1 VRGRLERT
9 GAPWYRQL
17 IMKRT
22 VLRMLDEAAT
32 KWPAA
37 PYALRK
43 TNAGYVAVSFAQ
55 ARERSREFAA
65 WLLSAGFHRGD
76 AAAILAEGSPDWIMA
91 ELGLLMAGCVSVPLS
106 IKLLG
111 DEIPFRLNHSEA
123 RAICTTKNQL
133 KKVLGCFPRVDN
145 TAISV
150 VYLDDDPDVA
160 RGVAAEFDV
169 PAERLIGFD
178 EARAAGRAA
187 MASVSEALD
196 RSIEA
201 VDENDTV
208 TISYTS
214 GTTGNP
220 KGIMLTHL
228 NYWTNCMDGID
239 AVPIPP
245 GWRSLVILP
254 VDHSF
259 AHTAALFEALVC
271 CIALY
276 FTDSRGGGI
285 ATLRN
290 IPINLLEVN
299 PNFLFTVPSL
309 SGNFMKKIIAG
320 IEEKGG
326 LIEKLFKAGI
336 RAGIAWNGN
345 GFDRPPLAKRLR
357 AFLPYFLARLIVFRT
372 VARKV
377 FGTSIQFCIGGGALL
392 DVKQQEFFAALG
404 VPVYQGYGLT
414 EAAPIISTNTP
425 RRHKFGTSGVL
436 MRSME
441 TRIVKPDGSDAG
453 VGETGEIVI
462 RGGNVMKGYYKN
474 PEATAKALRDGW
486 LYTGDLGYLDRD
498 RFLVVV
504 GREKALLIA
513 EDGEKYSP
521 EEIEE
526 AVAFSTDTIDQMM
539 AWCDQK
545 KYTAALIALDVGR
558 VEALAKAR
566 GIRTAEELAKA
577 LQEEFVRYKSDPKA
591 KKVQANW
598 MPAVFQ
604 IVPQGFGEKDGTVNS
619 MMKLVR
625 HRAVEL
631 HRDLL
636 EYSYSPEGSKT
647 LNPRNLET
655 LRAMFKLG

>member
-1 VRGRLERT
+1 MNRT
-9 GAPWYRQL
+9 
-17 IMKRT
+17 I
-22 VLRMLDEAAT
+22 LRMLDEAAA
-32 KWPAA
+32 KWPSA

-43 TNAGYVAVSFAQ
+43 TGAGFVAVSFAE

-65 WLLSAGFHRGD
+65 WLLSAGFRRGD
-76 AAAILAEGSPDWIMA
+76 AAAILAEGSPEWIMA
-91 ELGLLMAGCVSVPLS
+91 EFGLLMTGCVSVPLS

-111 DEIPFRLNHSEA
+111 EEIPFRLNHSEA

-133 KKVLGCFPRVDN
+133 RKVLGSFARVDN
-145 TAISV
+145 KAIRV
-150 VYLDDDPDVA
+150 IYLDDDPDAA
-160 RGVAAEFDV
+160 RAAAAEFGV
-169 PAERLIGFD
+169 AAERLIGFD
-178 EARAAGRAA
+178 EARTAGREA
-187 MASVSEALD
+187 MASVSAELN

-201 VDENDTV
+201 VDENNTV
-208 TISYTS
+208 TICYTS

-228 NYWTNCMDGID
+228 NYWTNCHDGVEVIR
-239 AVPIPP
+239 IPE
-245 GWRSLVILP
+245 GWRSLIILP

-259 AHTAALFEALVC
+259 AHTAGLYTALVC

-290 IPINLLEVN
+290 IPVNLLETN
-299 PNFLFTVPSL
+299 PHFLFTVPSL

-326 LIEKLFKAGI
+326 MIEKLFKAGI

-345 GFDRPPLAKRLR
+345 GFDRPPLGVRLR
-357 AFLPYFLARLIVFRT
+357 AFLPFALARLILFKT
-372 VARKV
+372 VVRKV
-377 FGTSIQFCIGGGALL
+377 FGTSITFCVGGGALL

-404 VPVYQGYGLT
+404 MPVYQGYGLT
-414 EAAPIISTNTP
+414 EATPIISTNAP
-425 RRHKFGTSGVL
+425 QRHKFGTSGVL
-436 MRSME
+436 MPSIE
-441 TRIVKPDGSDAG
+441 VKIVKADGTEAA
-453 VGETGEIVI
+453 VGETGEIVM
-462 RGGNVMKGYYKN
+462 RGGSVMKGYYKN
-474 PEATAKALRDGW
+474 PEATAKALHDGW
-486 LYTGDLGYLDRD
+486 LSTGDLAYLDKD

-526 AVAFSTDTIDQMM
+526 AVTFSTDTIDQIM
-539 AWCDQK
+539 AWCEQK
-545 KYTAALIALDVGR
+545 RYTTALVALDAGR

-566 GIRTAEELAKA
+566 GIGTADDLLKV

-604 IVPQGFGEKDGTVNS
+604 IVPQGFSEKDGTINS

-636 EYSYSPEGSKT
+636 DYSYTPEGSKT
-647 LNPRNLET
+647 MNPRNLET
-655 LRAMFKLG
+655 VRAMFKLA